1 MFPAVFL
8 LYFSIFSPLPLIG
21 RNNPLDFAFDKL
33 LGINK
38 HKNKNK
44 IKTCGEVYADSA
56 YTNKKNDEKLSQ
68 QNNKVLHRAYRNT
81 DSWQ

>member
-1 MFPAVFL
+1 VL
-8 LYFSIFSPLPLIG
+8 LPFLPL
-21 RNNPLDFAFDKL
+21 RLRDCLHDSKEFDKL

-56 YTNKKNDEKLSQ
+56 YANKKNDEKLGQ
-68 QNNKVLHRAYRNT
+68 QNNKVLHRAYQT
-81 DSWQ
+81 PLSCEHCQGCKSSF

>member
-1 MFPAVFL
+1 V
-8 LYFSIFSPLPLIG
+8 
-21 RNNPLDFAFDKL
+21 DKL

-56 YTNKKNDEKLSQ
+56 YANKKNDEKLGQ
-68 QNNKVLHRAYRNT
+68 QNNISQGTSHQQNRNR
-81 DSWQ
+81 